1 MHGPA
6 PAPCDRICKSIGMS
20 LAWTIATVQIAFASS
35 MKGGLILSRA
45 LYKELLKRNIRL
57 NGLIVDNHEE
67 TSVDEYMGYAC
78 AGLGLVFQLF
88 MGFEAPFPLNLVL
101 WPFSI
106 AEWFIRFGVM
116 RASGTP

>member
-1 MHGPA
+1 
-6 PAPCDRICKSIGMS
+6 MS

-45 LYKELLKRNIRL
+45 LYKELLKRDIRL

-67 TSVDEYMGYAC
+67 TSTDEYASYIF
-78 AGLGLVFQLF
+78 AGLGFMFQLF

-101 WPFSI
+101 LPFGM
-106 AEWFIRFGVM
+106 AEWFVRLGLM
-116 RASGTP
+116 RATGTA